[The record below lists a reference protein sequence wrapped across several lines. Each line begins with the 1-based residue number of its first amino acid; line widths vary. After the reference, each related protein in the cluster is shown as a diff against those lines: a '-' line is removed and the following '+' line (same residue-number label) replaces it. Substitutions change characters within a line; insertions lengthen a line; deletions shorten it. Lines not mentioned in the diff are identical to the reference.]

1 MFEIEKKGLA
11 VTCEVCPHHLFLCQD
26 DLDRI
31 GSKRGQVRPT
41 LGTKEDQQALWDNL
55 DVIDCF
61 ATDHAPH
68 TAQEKISEK
77 PPPGFPGL
85 ETMLPLLLNGVHEGR
100 LTMEDIIDRLY
111 RNPKRI
117 FAIPDQRNTYVEVDL
132 DDEWII
138 PEAMPFSKSK
148 WTPFAGIKVRGS
160 VHRVVLRG
168 EVAYVEGKVLV
179 NPGFGQNI
187 RDIQHKTKVA
197 PTHHHIPLTSSQI
210 STDAIC
216 KPLPLLDGL
225 LSPNYEKPNIH
236 ADRVIDLYEEDRN
249 ESFTHLLQL
258 TSHKSSVHFSLDS
271 DTREHSK
278 GKIMASIFYEVST
291 RTSCSFAAAMERLG
305 GRVIYMDGSTSS
317 VKKGETL
324 EDSIAV
330 MAGYADVVVLRHSEP
345 GAVA

>member
-1 MFEIEKKGLA
+1 M
-11 VTCEVCPHHLFLCQD
+11 Q
-26 DLDRI
+26 
-31 GSKRGQVRPT
+31 
-41 LGTKEDQQALWDNL
+41 
-55 DVIDCF
+55 
-61 ATDHAPH
+61 
-68 TAQEKISEK
+68 
-77 PPPGFPGL
+77 
-85 ETMLPLLLNGVHEGR
+85 
-100 LTMEDIIDRLY
+100 DIIDRLY

-138 PEAMPFSKSK
+138 PEAMSFSKSK

-197 PTHHHIPLTSSQI
+197 PTHHHIPMTSSQI

-225 LSPNYEKPNIH
+225 LSPNYEKSNIH

-249 ESFTHLLQL
+249 GTTILYRYMYITFRIACVPCTIIRTKQ
-258 TSHKSSVHFSLDS
+258 F
-271 DTREHSK
+271 
-278 GKIMASIFYEVST
+278 IAFYN
-291 RTSCSFAAAMERLG
+291 RQRD
-305 GRVIYMDGSTSS
+305 I
-317 VKKGETL
+317 
-324 EDSIAV
+324 
-330 MAGYADVVVLRHSEP
+330 
-345 GAVA
+345 